1 VAAALFA
8 WLQSGSQN
16 VCCGDFDGYYHL
28 RWSSLLW
35 AGLCRGHLP
44 AFRWLPLTSLN
55 PSRYADQHFLY
66 HLLLIPFTWFQDLAL
81 GGKVAAALFGSFAL
95 CSCLWLIL
103 RYRIPLAP
111 WWFVAL
117 LGSSALFLYRMS
129 MTRAQSLSLIFL
141 MAGIA
146 LLFES
151 KYRWLALLA
160 FFYVWTYNLFVVL
173 GLLVLLW
180 EVAGWWAESRFEW
193 RSIAWTAAGMA
204 AGLILNPYFPN
215 DVLLL
220 WQHVVARG
228 LQGGVDQSIGAEW
241 SPISSWLLLKSS
253 FIAFLAMVAGYMAF
267 GYVAACGNR
276 SRMRRSLFMLLLASV
291 LMVATVRWRRFAEY
305 WPATAVLF
313 AAFTFQ
319 TLQETQNRRREARER
334 ANKGAIADAGRAIVD
349 QGRVHVSK
357 AVVALAVCL
366 LLGGTGYQA
375 WVARQIIAT
384 SVNPNEYRGG
394 TQWLISHVPPNDI
407 IFNTA
412 WEDFPKL
419 FYYDQVHAYVTGL
432 DPLYLRNGNRSL
444 SDLYTRIVNGQESHA
459 APHVRDSFRARY
471 VFVSAL
477 SNPQFGTNAMVSG
490 EFEPVYADSD
500 CMVLKVREAQ

>member
-1 VAAALFA
+1 MTAGLCVGAALFA

-35 AGLCRGHLP
+35 AGLRRGHLP

-81 GGKVAAALFGSFAL
+81 GGKVAAALFGSFAI

-103 RYRIPLAP
+103 RYRIALAP

-117 LGSSALFLYRMS
+117 LGSSALFLCRMS

-151 KYRWLALLA
+151 KYRWLAVLA

-180 EVAGWWAESRFEW
+180 EVAGWWADSRFEW

-204 AGLILNPYFPN
+204 AGLVLNPYFPN
-215 DVLLL
+215 DIRLL
-220 WQHVVARG
+220 WQHVVARV

-253 FIAFLAMVAGYMAF
+253 FIAFLAMAAGYMAF
-267 GYVAACGNR
+267 GYVAAFGNR
-276 SRMRRSLFMLLLASV
+276 SRMRRPLFMLLLASV

-313 AAFTFQ
+313 AAFTF
-319 TLQETQNRRREARER
+319 
-334 ANKGAIADAGRAIVD
+334 
-349 QGRVHVSK
+349 
-357 AVVALAVCL
+357 
-366 LLGGTGYQA
+366 
-375 WVARQIIAT
+375 
-384 SVNPNEYRGG
+384 
-394 TQWLISHVPPNDI
+394 
-407 IFNTA
+407 
-412 WEDFPKL
+412 
-419 FYYDQVHAYVTGL
+419 
-432 DPLYLRNGNRSL
+432 
-444 SDLYTRIVNGQESHA
+444 
-459 APHVRDSFRARY
+459 
-471 VFVSAL
+471 
-477 SNPQFGTNAMVSG
+477 
-490 EFEPVYADSD
+490 
-500 CMVLKVREAQ
+500 

>member
-1 VAAALFA
+1 MASALFA

-35 AGLCRGHLP
+35 AGLRSGHLP

-66 HLLLIPFTWFQDLAL
+66 HLLLIPFTWFDDLAL
-81 GGKVAAALFGSFAL
+81 GGKVAAALFASLAV

-141 MAGIA
+141 IAGIA
-146 LLFES
+146 LLFEE

-160 FFYVWTYNLFVVL
+160 FFYVWTYNLFVIL

-204 AGLILNPYFPN
+204 AGLVLNPYFPN
-215 DVLLL
+215 SIRLL

-228 LQGGVDQSIGAEW
+228 LQAGVDQSIGAEW

-253 FIAFLAMVAGYMAF
+253 FLAFLAMVAGYMAF
-267 GYVAACGNR
+267 GYVAASGNR
-276 SRMRRSLFMLLLASV
+276 SRMRRPLFMLLLASM

-313 AAFTFQ
+313 AALTFQ
-319 TLQETQNRRREARER
+319 TLQETQTRPREAGER
-334 ANKGAIADAGRAIVD
+334 AGKRATVDAHPAIVD
-349 QGRVHVSK
+349 PGRVHRNKV
-357 AVVALAVCL
+357 VVALAVCL
-366 LLGGTGYQA
+366 FFGEAGYQA
-375 WVARQIIAT
+375 WMARQIIAT

-394 TQWLISHVPPNDI
+394 TEWLISHVPQNEI

-419 FYYDQVHAYVTGL
+419 FYYDQVHDYVTGL
-432 DPLYLRNGNRSL
+432 DPLYLRNGNESL
-444 SDLYTRIVNGQESHA
+444 SDLYTRIVNGQERQA
-459 APHVRDSFRARY
+459 APLVRNSFRARY

-477 SNPQFGTNAMVSG
+477 SNPQFRMNAMESG
-490 EFEPVYADSD
+490 EFEPVYADRD
-500 CMVLKVREAQ
+500 CLILKVRESE